1 MKQCSREDV
10 WFINNLLSI
19 YYRTNP
25 TCNNLIMRDSSFASS
40 TLLLSLMLAA
50 LLLST
55 VSSAA
60 PAISLS
66 NLLGTSTSIPAYERI
81 LSQPVFQVTTPWG
94 SPYML
99 FEKYK
104 DEEKALEME
113 SGGSGGDGDMDKF
126 SRVQQKDDMQDT
138 RPISLYFMDEHDA
151 RALADEMKQMKHM
164 KDGDLRITCSSLG
177 KAVRSASHLGR
188 GLPTGQGVDETT
200 GKMLTMDDGGSLRH
214 KIVPSKRELFYA
226 ARCTGRERVGCFG
239 DSPNEDADLLLQPQD
254 VIEANKMQS
263 RRKATKNTAR
273 RLQKARQLEKEG
285 LVESTEDRL
294 RREYSHME
302 GQVGLPVFYSE
313 GLMKKPP
320 MLRRIFQGAKS
331 AWTTSSLTP
340 LYFSYEDLMKDWSTM
355 RERSSNKG
363 KIPEQPQVEVFNM
376 LDVVTSIDKEQWKT
390 QRRAELVREQ
400 KGFVGKI
407 PIIHNLVNTGKKN
420 ASKKSG
426 LEKVVFV
433 PSSLSVQAKEK
444 ISAAG
449 SMKTRLRPMKAWG
462 KNA

>member
-1 MKQCSREDV
+1 
-10 WFINNLLSI
+10 
-19 YYRTNP
+19 
-25 TCNNLIMRDSSFASS
+25 
-40 TLLLSLMLAA
+40 
-50 LLLST
+50 
-55 VSSAA
+55 
-60 PAISLS
+60 
-66 NLLGTSTSIPAYERI
+66 
-81 LSQPVFQVTTPWG
+81 
-94 SPYML
+94 ML

-164 KDGDLRITCSSLG
+164 KDGDLRITCCSLG

-188 GLPTGQGVDETT
+188 GLPTGQGLDETT

-294 RREYSHME
+294 RREYAHME

-363 KIPEQPQVEVFNM
+363 KIPEQPKVEVFNM
-376 LDVVTSIDKEQWKT
+376 LDVVTSIDKDQWKT